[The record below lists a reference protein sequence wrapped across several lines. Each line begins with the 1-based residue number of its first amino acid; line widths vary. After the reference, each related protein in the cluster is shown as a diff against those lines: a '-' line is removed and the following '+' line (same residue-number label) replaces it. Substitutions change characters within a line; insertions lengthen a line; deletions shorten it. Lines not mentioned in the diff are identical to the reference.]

1 MILLLFEVML
11 YAIVCRNLWVL
22 NKFNVINLCSSI
34 VWSWIINNLSFK
46 CHMYHNISIHTQ
58 KRSPFFSEFHNTLS
72 SNIIFYFFRHFD
84 SLFLFHIMFFI
95 CHNFPFFNKLKKLQT
110 SNNRKTWDF
119 IFLIVEIRPTL
130 SYNIPSQQQTFTL
143 WHQQKKSK
151 KKLLFPFLCQNRR
164 FFTIL
169 LFFSSLITNKRIKV

>member
-1 MILLLFEVML
+1 MILLFFEVML

-84 SLFLFHIMFFI
+84 SLFLFTLCSSFVIIFHSSVKLS
-95 CHNFPFFNKLKKLQT
+95 KLKRNFNRIIEKLGI
-110 SNNRKTWDF
+110 S
-119 IFLIVEIRPTL
+119 L
-130 SYNIPSQQQTFTL
+130 SKFVL
-143 WHQQKKSK
+143 H
-151 KKLLFPFLCQNRR
+151 
-164 FFTIL
+164 
-169 LFFSSLITNKRIKV
+169 